1 MRLLLALAGLL
12 IYVGVVL
19 AATFS
24 PTPLDQGYESAIAKV
39 LEVLHRH
46 GVPNWFGY
54 HKLEFVANVAMFVP
68 LGFLVALALP
78 RRGLWLFMLLIPA
91 FSGTI
96 ELLQASFLAERFAS
110 VLDVL
115 ANTIG
120 GYGGAIVAVVLRAA
134 VRRRDEKVIAR
145 ALWHAGFAS

>member
-1 MRLLLALAGLL
+1 MRLILALAGLL
-12 IYVGVVL
+12 ICVGVVL
-19 AATFS
+19 AATLS

-78 RRGLWLFMLLIPA
+78 RKVLWLFILLIPA
-91 FSGTI
+91 FSGAI

-110 VLDVL
+110 VLDVI

-120 GYGGAIVAVVLRAA
+120 GYGGAVAAVVLRAA
-134 VRRRDEKVIAR
+134 VRRRDEKVVAR